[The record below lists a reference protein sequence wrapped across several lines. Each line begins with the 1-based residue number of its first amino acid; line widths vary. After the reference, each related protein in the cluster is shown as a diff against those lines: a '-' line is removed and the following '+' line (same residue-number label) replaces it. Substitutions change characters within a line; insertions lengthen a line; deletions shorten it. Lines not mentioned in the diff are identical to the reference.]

1 MLVTIGPILFEKSQ
15 NSFSLNMF
23 GTTAS
28 QAIFSVSGEG
38 FDIAALVSASATKNK
53 KIKPSQLKNHPQNV
67 FTIFLTNFLSKC
79 CVEKVKNSIFQQN
92 FHYFL
97 KSETVMCRVR
107 LDKKKPG
114 NSIKL
119 IDFTQYCKM

>member
-107 LDKKKPG
+107 LDKKK
-114 NSIKL
+114 L
-119 IDFTQYCKM
+119 